1 MLDKFKQ
8 HIKKIVPSGS
18 KLLVAVS
25 GGVDSI
31 VLCELLKKTKIH
43 FSIAHVNYELRG
55 DQSEKDELFLN
66 KYCLDNKIKF
76 YLKRHNLSN
85 QKKSIQEKA
94 RKIRYKFFDNLC
106 KQNKYDYILTAHH
119 IDDNIETLLI
129 NVYRGKKINVF
140 SGIKEINDNIIRPM
154 LIFSKDDI
162 IKFASENKLKWREDM
177 SNLENKYLRN
187 KIRNILIPKIK
198 SIDPSY
204 RKNFLQLIEKS
215 KIEKKNTNNYLFKI
229 EKIFFETIDNGI
241 IQTDKK
247 KWKDLNSKSVEF
259 ILFRKYGFFKNSE
272 IIKIL
277 RAPTGKR
284 IFSQSHEIISN
295 RKKLLIKK
303 ISDTTYENFE
313 INLGK
318 NKNPINIIVEISKK
332 SKKPLKNEI
341 YISNE
346 VKMPLKVRKFET
358 GDFFYPYGMIGK
370 KKVSKFFK
378 DEKLSIF
385 DKQNKW
391 ILTDANN
398 QIIWIIGMRVDRRLV
413 KTDGECLKIS
423 I

>member
-1 MLDKFKQ
+1 MLNKFKQ
-8 HIKKIVPSGS
+8 HIKKIIPKKS

-25 GGVDSI
+25 GGVDSM
-31 VLCELLKKTKIH
+31 VLCTLLKNAKID
-43 FSIAHVNYELRG
+43 FSIAHVNYSLRG
-55 DQSEKDELFLN
+55 DQSKKDELFIN
-66 KYCLDNKIKF
+66 EYCLNNKIKF
-76 YLKRHNLSN
+76 YLKRYNLSK

-94 RKIRYKFFDNLC
+94 RTIRYKFFNTTC
-106 KQNKYDYILTAHH
+106 NQNKYNYILTAHH
-119 IDDNIETLLI
+119 LDDNIETLLM
-129 NVYRGKKINVF
+129 NVYRGKKLDVFTGINE
-140 SGIKEINDNIIRPM
+140 SNNNIIRPM
-154 LIFSKDDI
+154 LIFSKDEI
-162 IKFASENKLKWREDM
+162 IEFATENKIKWREDK
-177 SNLENKYLRN
+177 SNYENKYLRN

-204 RKNFLQLIEKS
+204 RKNFIQLIERS
-215 KIEKKNTNNYLFKI
+215 KIEKKNIDNYLFKI
-229 EKIFFETIDNGI
+229 EKAFFEKIDNGM
-241 IQTDKK
+241 IQTEKN
-247 KWKDLNSKSVEF
+247 KWKNFNTKSIEF

-277 RAPTGKR
+277 RASTGKR

-295 RKKLLIKK
+295 REKILIRK
-303 ISDTTYENFE
+303 ISNSVHESFDIF
-313 INLGK
+313 IGK
-318 NKNPINIIVEISKK
+318 NKNPLNIIVEMSKK
-332 SKKPLKNEI
+332 SKKPLKNKI
-341 YISNE
+341 FIKTD

-398 QIIWIIGMRVDRRLV
+398 QILWIIGMRVDRRLI
-413 KTDGECLKIS
+413 KTNGECLKIS

>member
-1 MLDKFKQ
+1 MLNKFKQ
-8 HIKKIVPSGS
+8 HIKKIIPKKS

-31 VLCELLKKTKIH
+31 VLCTLLKNAKIY
-43 FSIAHVNYELRG
+43 FSIAHVNYSLRG
-55 DQSEKDELFLN
+55 DQSKKDELFIN
-66 KYCLDNKIKF
+66 EYCLNNKIKF
-76 YLKRHNLSN
+76 YLKRYNLSK

-94 RKIRYKFFDNLC
+94 RTIRYKFFNTTC
-106 KQNKYDYILTAHH
+106 NQNKYNYILTAHH
-119 IDDNIETLLI
+119 LDDNIETLLM
-129 NVYRGKKINVF
+129 NVYRGKKLDVFTGINE
-140 SGIKEINDNIIRPM
+140 SNNNIIRPM
-154 LIFSKDDI
+154 LIFSKDEI
-162 IKFASENKLKWREDM
+162 IEFATENKIKWREDK
-177 SNLENKYLRN
+177 SNYENKYLRN

-204 RKNFLQLIEKS
+204 RKNFIQLIERS
-215 KIEKKNTNNYLFKI
+215 KIEKKNIDNYLFKI
-229 EKIFFETIDNGI
+229 EKTFFEKIDNGI
-241 IQTDKK
+241 IQTEKN
-247 KWKDLNSKSVEF
+247 KWKNFNTKSIEF

-277 RAPTGKR
+277 RASTGKR

-295 RKKLLIKK
+295 REKILIRK
-303 ISDTTYENFE
+303 ISNSIHESFDIF
-313 INLGK
+313 IGK
-318 NKNPINIIVEISKK
+318 NKNPLNIIVEMSKK
-332 SKKPLKNEI
+332 SKKPLKNKI
-341 YISNE
+341 FIKTD

-398 QIIWIIGMRVDRRLV
+398 QILWIIGMRVDRRLI
-413 KTDGECLKIS
+413 KTNGECLKIS